1 MFAQYFRDQG
11 LPQDRLVVV
20 SPDAG
25 RVKLAK
31 KFAEMLGAELA
42 FINKERPG
50 HNESRV
56 MTLIG
61 DVRTRSRSSRTT

>member
-1 MFAQYFRDQG
+1 MTALPMFAQYFRDQG

-31 KFAEMLGAELA
+31 KFAEMLGGDLA
-42 FINKERPG
+42 FITKERPG
-50 HNESRV
+50 TASRA
-56 MTLIG
+56 
-61 DVRTRSRSSRTT
+61 